1 MAKKPAKVQ
10 TFHPLAV
17 IKSME
22 HQNETVAK
30 LLSVARMVVNLNHGA
45 PGMEDLTHAI
55 NECRTAMYPEES
67 EVT

>member
-1 MAKKPAKVQ
+1 MAKKPAKVH

-30 LLSVARMVVNLNHGA
+30 LLLAARTVVNLNHGA
-45 PGMEDLTHAI
+45 PGTEALTDAI
-55 NECRTAMYPEES
+55 NECRTAMYPEEAA
-67 EVT
+67 